1 MGFEEEE
8 FDEDEE
14 VEEKPVKKKLGKNK
28 PGKKG
33 SKKQEKPKEEYL
45 VVKELPVQQ
54 VRSFLDEETGVTMKY
69 LTIEESLTRMEN
81 KFKELTG
88 GL

>member
-1 MGFEEEE
+1 MGFEEDFDVEE
-8 FDEDEE
+8 EE
-14 VEEKPVKKKLGKNK
+14 EEEEEKPVKKKS
-28 PGKKG
+28 GKKAV
-33 SKKQEKPKEEYL
+33 KKQEPEEEYL
-45 VVKELPVQQ
+45 VLKELPVQS
-54 VRSFLDEETGVTMKY
+54 VRSSVDEETGVKTNY